1 MEEIHGYTALCEA
14 VWQNNTGMAE
24 LLVSRG
30 ARVTTQSHMLLH
42 CAVTQ
47 GNTAM
52 ARLLLNARSVPNL
65 RDDHGNT
72 PLLLA
77 AKQVNNSHYFSIPI
91 LISIFCYFLARAI
104 SEWLSFYWSMGRILI
119 TQML

>member
-1 MEEIHGYTALCEA
+1 MIHFQNLNAALLHQVNLEEIHGYTALCEA
-14 VWQNNTGMAE
+14 VWQNNTDMAE

-42 CAVTQ
+42 CAVSQ

-72 PLLLA
+72 PLILA
-77 AKQVNNSHYFSIPI
+77 ARQVC
-91 LISIFCYFLARAI
+91 LTFLPFKNKGESVDYRV
-104 SEWLSFYWSMGRILI
+104 ELGD
-119 TQML
+119 

>member
-1 MEEIHGYTALCEA
+1 
-14 VWQNNTGMAE
+14 MAE

-30 ARVTTQSHMLLH
+30 ARVTQSHMLLH

-47 GNTAM
+47 ANTDM
-52 ARLLLNARSVPNL
+52 ARLLLNTRSVPNL

-77 AKQVNNSHYFSIPI
+77 AKQVFLKKFEKFSRQKLMRTRVYICI
-91 LISIFCYFLARAI
+91 CMYVYNFKIC
-104 SEWLSFYWSMGRILI
+104 I
-119 TQML
+119 TLYYKFIII

>member
-14 VWQNNTGMAE
+14 VWKNNVDLTE
-24 LLVSRG
+24 LLLSRG
-30 ARVTTQSHMLLH
+30 ARVTQSHMLLH

-52 ARLLLNARSVPNL
+52 ARLLLNARCVPNL

-72 PLLLA
+72 PLVLA
-77 AKQVNNSHYFSIPI
+77 VKQVNKKKLEFNT
-91 LISIFCYFLARAI
+91 LDC
-104 SEWLSFYWSMGRILI
+104 FYQVFLI
-119 TQML
+119 TGPFSDG

>member
-1 MEEIHGYTALCEA
+1 
-14 VWQNNTGMAE
+14 MAE

-47 GNTAM
+47 GNTTM
-52 ARLLLNARSVPNL
+52 AKLLLNARSVPNL

-77 AKQVNNSHYFSIPI
+77 AKQVFPLFVATPRVFTVQLKFFS
-91 LISIFCYFLARAI
+91 LSSFCFFFNLNQI
-104 SEWLSFYWSMGRILI
+104 
-119 TQML
+119 

>member
-1 MEEIHGYTALCEA
+1 MNLEEIHGYTALCEA
-14 VWQNNTGMAE
+14 VWQNNVSMAE

-30 ARVTTQSHMLLH
+30 ARVTQSHMLLH

-47 GNTAM
+47 SNTDM

-77 AKQVNNSHYFSIPI
+77 AKQVLQSF
-91 LISIFCYFLARAI
+91 IFLKRNEKNLNDNIAN
-104 SEWLSFYWSMGRILI
+104 
-119 TQML
+119 

>member
-1 MEEIHGYTALCEA
+1 MVAMFKATQKPYSQVNLEEIHGYTALCEA
-14 VWQNNTGMAE
+14 VWQNNTDMAE

-42 CAVTQ
+42 CAVSQ

-77 AKQVNNSHYFSIPI
+77 VKQV
-91 LISIFCYFLARAI
+91 R
-104 SEWLSFYWSMGRILI
+104 
-119 TQML
+119 

>member
-14 VWQNNTGMAE
+14 VWQNNVSMAE

-30 ARVTTQSHMLLH
+30 ARVTQSHMLLH

-47 GNTAM
+47 ANKDM

-77 AKQVNNSHYFSIPI
+77 AKQVF
-91 LISIFCYFLARAI
+91 FF
-104 SEWLSFYWSMGRILI
+104 FILI
-119 TQML
+119 TRD

>member
-1 MEEIHGYTALCEA
+1 MT
-14 VWQNNTGMAE
+14 E
-24 LLVSRG
+24 LLVSRD
-30 ARVTTQSHMLLH
+30 ARVTQSHMLLH

-47 GNTAM
+47 ANRDI

-77 AKQVNNSHYFSIPI
+77 SKQVFALVKILMMVLMNLYILNSNSGTV
-91 LISIFCYFLARAI
+91 LSNSVLELA
-104 SEWLSFYWSMGRILI
+104 M
-119 TQML
+119 